1 MYIEAAALTTKLLS
15 LKILTQSLH
24 FWNHTE
30 LRAMLE
36 PKSPRGTPGR
46 LPATMLSLLLLFRA
60 AAGLAPAPSTSRTY
74 LASLSTPATA
84 EAAARA
90 AAPARRPRAAE
101 ALREKRAA
109 EAPYLDGLDRRQWLT
124 TTFARERGEAGRYLA
139 TLNERGAA
147 NKLSELRSREA
158 ATTEYYLEGLDRRG
172 WTATAFSRE
181 LERRRR
187 EKLTVARKPSMVT
200 LVEDAPPVLAP
211 AVEIYASDLPATVD
225 VTTLEA
231 AASAIELVA
240 ITDQMADAVGEVLE
254 DAALSIP
261 EEEDSLAWKGAMLFV
276 TVAWATNFAVTAYA
290 CADIS
295 ESTSLGASEA
305 AAVFVVLRFAAA
317 ALSTLPWLVASSS
330 KEAAV
335 AGAKVGALYAVGYGA
350 QAAALAHGFPAANA
364 AFVCSL
370 QCVAVALLAK
380 GQTPPRTIVGLV
392 LAISGVACL
401 ELLGANGG
409 AFDPVGLALA
419 LGQPLA
425 FGASY
430 VELERATRDHPDDAL
445 AMTALQCLAIF
456 GAGVGALATMEGF
469 DGALSDVLATLQH
482 LDAPLAA
489 SVAWT
494 GVISTSFTIWLC
506 TEAFKHL
513 PSVDASLILT
523 SEPLWAALVAAALL
537 GERFSAGD
545 ALGGLLIVLAVAVN
559 DELIR
564 VPGRMCLAPHCVV
577 EEDDEA

>member
-1 MYIEAAALTTKLLS
+1 M
-15 LKILTQSLH
+15 
-24 FWNHTE
+24 
-30 LRAMLE
+30 
-36 PKSPRGTPGR
+36 
-46 LPATMLSLLLLFRA
+46 
-60 AAGLAPAPSTSRTY
+60 
-74 LASLSTPATA
+74 
-84 EAAARA
+84 
-90 AAPARRPRAAE
+90 
-101 ALREKRAA
+101 
-109 EAPYLDGLDRRQWLT
+109 
-124 TTFARERGEAGRYLA
+124 
-139 TLNERGAA
+139 
-147 NKLSELRSREA
+147 
-158 ATTEYYLEGLDRRG
+158 
-172 WTATAFSRE
+172 
-181 LERRRR
+181 
-187 EKLTVARKPSMVT
+187 
-200 LVEDAPPVLAP
+200 
-211 AVEIYASDLPATVD
+211 
-225 VTTLEA
+225 
-231 AASAIELVA
+231 
-240 ITDQMADAVGEVLE
+240 
-254 DAALSIP
+254 
-261 EEEDSLAWKGAMLFV
+261 
-276 TVAWATNFAVTAYA
+276 
-290 CADIS
+290 
-295 ESTSLGASEA
+295 
-305 AAVFVVLRFAAA
+305 
-317 ALSTLPWLVASSS
+317 STLPWLISSSS
-330 KEAAV
+330 KEAAI

-380 GQTPPRTIVGLV
+380 GQTPPRTIVGLI

-409 AFDPVGLALA
+409 EFDPVGLALA

-456 GAGVGALATMEGF
+456 GAGVGALAALEGF
-469 DGALSDVLATLQH
+469 DGAMTDVLATVQH

-494 GVISTSFTIWLC
+494 GVVSTSFTIWLC

-577 EEDDEA
+577 DDEEA

>member
-1 MYIEAAALTTKLLS
+1 MD
-15 LKILTQSLH
+15 
-24 FWNHTE
+24 
-30 LRAMLE
+30 
-36 PKSPRGTPGR
+36 PPSPRGTPGR
-46 LPATMLSLLLLFRA
+46 LPAIMLVLVLLLRA
-60 AAGLAPAPSTSRTY
+60 AAGLAPAPSTTSRTY
-74 LASLSTPATA
+74 LASLGTPATA

-109 EAPYLDGLDRRQWLT
+109 EEPYLDGLDRRQWLAT
-124 TTFARERGEAGRYLA
+124 AFARERGEAGRYLA

-147 NKLSELRSREA
+147 NKLDELRSREA
-158 ATTEYYLEGLDRRG
+158 ATTDYYLDGLDRRG
-172 WTATAFSRE
+172 WTVTAFSQELARRE
-181 LERRRR
+181 RERRR
-187 EKLTVARKPSMVT
+187 ESLTVARKPSMVT

-225 VTTLEA
+225 VGALEA
-231 AASAIELVA
+231 AAIEVVTL
-240 ITDQMADAVGEVLE
+240 TDEMADAVGEVLE
-254 DAALSIP
+254 DAALSLP
-261 EEEDSLAWKGAMLFV
+261 EEEEDSLAWKGAMLFV

-330 KEAAV
+330 KEAAI

-409 AFDPVGLALA
+409 EFDPVGLALA

-430 VELERATRDHPDDAL
+430 VELERATRDHPNDAL

-456 GAGVGALATMEGF
+456 GAGVGALAALEGF
-469 DGALSDVLATLQH
+469 DGAFSDVLATLQH

-506 TEAFKHL
+506 TE
-513 PSVDASLILT
+513 PRR
-523 SEPLWAALVAAALL
+523 
-537 GERFSAGD
+537 G
-545 ALGGLLIVLAVAVN
+545 
-559 DELIR
+559 
-564 VPGRMCLAPHCVV
+564 
-577 EEDDEA
+577 

>member
-1 MYIEAAALTTKLLS
+1 
-15 LKILTQSLH
+15 
-24 FWNHTE
+24 
-30 LRAMLE
+30 
-36 PKSPRGTPGR
+36 
-46 LPATMLSLLLLFRA
+46 
-60 AAGLAPAPSTSRTY
+60 
-74 LASLSTPATA
+74 
-84 EAAARA
+84 
-90 AAPARRPRAAE
+90 
-101 ALREKRAA
+101 
-109 EAPYLDGLDRRQWLT
+109 
-124 TTFARERGEAGRYLA
+124 
-139 TLNERGAA
+139 
-147 NKLSELRSREA
+147 
-158 ATTEYYLEGLDRRG
+158 
-172 WTATAFSRE
+172 
-181 LERRRR
+181 
-187 EKLTVARKPSMVT
+187 
-200 LVEDAPPVLAP
+200 
-211 AVEIYASDLPATVD
+211 
-225 VTTLEA
+225 
-231 AASAIELVA
+231 
-240 ITDQMADAVGEVLE
+240 
-254 DAALSIP
+254 
-261 EEEDSLAWKGAMLFV
+261 
-276 TVAWATNFAVTAYA
+276 
-290 CADIS
+290 
-295 ESTSLGASEA
+295 
-305 AAVFVVLRFAAA
+305 
-317 ALSTLPWLVASSS
+317 
-330 KEAAV
+330 
-335 AGAKVGALYAVGYGA
+335 
-350 QAAALAHGFPAANA
+350 AANA

-564 VPGRMCLAPHCVV
+564 VPGRMCLAP
-577 EEDDEA
+577 

>member
-1 MYIEAAALTTKLLS
+1 
-15 LKILTQSLH
+15 
-24 FWNHTE
+24 
-30 LRAMLE
+30 
-36 PKSPRGTPGR
+36 
-46 LPATMLSLLLLFRA
+46 
-60 AAGLAPAPSTSRTY
+60 
-74 LASLSTPATA
+74 LSTPATA
-84 EAAARA
+84 EAEAP
-90 AAPARRPRAAE
+90 AAPARRRSPPGRAAA
-101 ALREKRAA
+101 ALR
-109 EAPYLDGLDRRQWLT
+109 EAPYLDGLDRRYLDELRS
-124 TTFARERGEAGRYLA
+124 ARERGEAGRYLA
-139 TLNERGAA
+139 SLGAA
-147 NKLSELRSREA
+147 NKLNELRSRET
-158 ATTEYYLEGLDRRG
+158 ATTEHYLDGLDRSK

-181 LERRRR
+181 LERRRQ
-187 EKLTVARKPSMVT
+187 EKLTVAKKPSMVT
-200 LVEDAPPVLAP
+200 LVEDAPPVIVP
-211 AVEIYASDLPATVD
+211 AVEIYASDLPVD
-225 VTTLEA
+225 EIIDLVTM
-231 AASAIELVA
+231 
-240 ITDQMADAVGEVLE
+240 TDAVADAVGEVLE
-254 DAALSIP
+254 EAALSIP
-261 EEEDSLAWKGAMLFV
+261 EEEESSLAWKGAMLFV

-290 CADIS
+290 CTLIG

-330 KEAAV
+330 KEAAI

-409 AFDPVGLALA
+409 SFDPLGLALA

-456 GAGVGALATMEGF
+456 GAGVGALAAMEGF
-469 DGALSDVLATLQH
+469 DGAMADVLATVQH

-577 EEDDEA
+577 DEED

>member
-1 MYIEAAALTTKLLS
+1 MLT
-15 LKILTQSLH
+15 
-24 FWNHTE
+24 
-30 LRAMLE
+30 
-36 PKSPRGTPGR
+36 
-46 LPATMLSLLLLFRA
+46 LLLLCGA
-60 AAGLAPAPSTSRTY
+60 ATGLAPAPSTSAAPRTSY
-74 LASLSTPATA
+74 LGSLSTPATA
-84 EAAARA
+84 EAEARA
-90 AAPARRPRAAE
+90 AAPARPPRAAE
-101 ALREKRAA
+101 ALQRAA
-109 EAPYLDGLDRRQWLT
+109 AAPYLDSLDRRYFAELRS
-124 TTFARERGEAGRYLA
+124 ARERGEAGRYLA
-139 TLNERGAA
+139 SLGAA
-147 NKLSELRSREA
+147 NKLNELRSREA
-158 ATTEYYLEGLDRRG
+158 ATTEHYLDGLDRSK
-172 WTATAFSRE
+172 WTATAFSQE
-181 LERRRR
+181 LERRRQ
-187 EKLTVARKPSMVT
+187 EQLSKARKPSFVS

-211 AVEIYASDLPATVD
+211 AVEIYASDLED
-225 VTTLEA
+225 V
-231 AASAIELVA
+231 IELVA
-240 ITDQMADAVGEVLE
+240 LTDQMADAVGEVLE
-254 DAALSIP
+254 EAALSIP
-261 EEEDSLAWKGAMLFV
+261 EEEEESSLAWKGAMLFV

-290 CADIS
+290 CTIIG

-335 AGAKVGALYAVGYGA
+335 AGAKVGVLYAVGYGA

-409 AFDPVGLALA
+409 SFDPLGLALA

-456 GAGVGALATMEGF
+456 GAGVGALAAMEGF
-469 DGALSDVLATLQH
+469 DGAMTDVMATVQH

-577 EEDDEA
+577 EEDEE